1 MKAQSKVM
9 TDRFDGIQTFLQVVE
24 SGSLTLAAERLNLTR
39 SAVGKALARLEA
51 RLGVRLLQRTT
62 RSQSLTEEGQAYYE
76 HCLRARSELETAE
89 SGLESGRREP
99 RGRLR
104 ASVPL
109 AFGHHHAAPALLGL
123 IDRYPRLQVDVSI
136 SDRTVDLLQ
145 DGYDLAVRIGELPDS
160 DRLVARRL
168 GEQTIVLAAAPAYL
182 ARFGRPASVAALAQ
196 HRGIDYC
203 GPGRSQAWAL
213 RDPQGHL
220 QTVQLPWRARLDDLQ
235 AVADAAIAGA
245 GVAWLPNWL
254 LARYVQSGQLER
266 VLADHRAAPMPIHV
280 LWPRSHHMPAK
291 TRCAVD
297 ALIAAMP
304 ACMEECRG
312 CPSPAT
318 PGQAGES

>member
-1 MKAQSKVM
+1 M

-51 RLGVRLLQRTT
+51 RLGARLLQRTT
-62 RSQSLTEEGQAYYE
+62 RSQNLTAEGQAYYE
-76 HCLRARSELETAE
+76 HCLRAQAELELAE

-104 ASVPL
+104 ASLPL

-123 IDRYPRLQVDVSI
+123 IEHYPDLQVDISI
-136 SDRTVDLLQ
+136 SDRAVDLVQ
-145 DGYDLAVRIGELPDS
+145 EGYDIAVRIGALPDS

-168 GEQTIVLAAAPAYL
+168 GEQTMLLSAAPAYL

-203 GPGRSQAWAL
+203 GPGRSQRWEL
-213 RDPQGHL
+213 RDPQGRLHD
-220 QTVQLPWRARLDDLQ
+220 VHLPWHVRLDDLQ
-235 AVADAAIAGA
+235 AAADAAIGGA
-245 GVAWLPNWL
+245 GLAWLPNWL
-254 LARYVQSGQLER
+254 LARYVASGQLEQ
-266 VLADHRAAPMPIHV
+266 VLADYSASPMPIHV
-280 LWPRSHHMPAK
+280 LWPRARHMPAK

-304 ACMEECRG
+304 ACMEECRVR
-312 CPSPAT
+312 PAPAARQRKT
-318 PGQAGES
+318 RGSHP

>member
-1 MKAQSKVM
+1 M
-9 TDRFDGIQTFLQVVE
+9 TDRFDGIQTFLEVVE

-76 HCLRARSELETAE
+76 HCLRAEAELEAAE

-104 ASVPL
+104 ASLPL

-123 IDRYPRLQVDVSI
+123 IERYPQLQVDIAI
-136 SDRTVDLLQ
+136 SDRTVDLVQ
-145 DGYDLAVRIGELPDS
+145 EGYDLAVRIGELPDS

-168 GEQTIVLAAAPAYL
+168 GEQTMLLAAAPAYL
-182 ARFGRPASVAALAQ
+182 ARFGRPADVAALAQ

-203 GPGRSQAWAL
+203 GPGHSQRWEL
-213 RDPQGHL
+213 RDSQGHPH
-220 QTVQLPWRARLDDLQ
+220 TVHLPWHARLNDLQ

-254 LARYVQSGQLER
+254 LARYVQSGQLEP
-266 VLADHRAAPMPIHV
+266 VLADHRAAAMPIHV
-280 LWPRSHHMPAK
+280 LWPRSRHMPAK

-297 ALIAAMP
+297 ALVAAMP
-304 ACMEECRG
+304 ACMEECQDRAV
-312 CPSPAT
+312 PAART
-318 PGQAGES
+318 RKIQGSHS

>member
-1 MKAQSKVM
+1 MT
-9 TDRFDGIQTFLQVVE
+9 TDRFDGIQTFLEVVE

-76 HCLRARSELETAE
+76 HCLRAQAELEAAE

-109 AFGHHHAAPALLGL
+109 AFGHHYAAPALLGL
-123 IDRYPRLQVDVSI
+123 IDRHPQLHVEVSI
-136 SDRTVDLLQ
+136 NDRFVDLVQ
-145 DGYDLAVRIGELPDS
+145 EGYDLAVRIGDLPDS

-168 GEQTIVLAAAPAYL
+168 GEQTMMLAAAPSYL
-182 ARFGRPASVAALAQ
+182 ARFGRPASVAELAQ

-203 GPGRSQAWAL
+203 CPDRAQREL
-213 RDPQGHL
+213 RDPQGRTH
-220 QTVQLPWRARLDDLQ
+220 TVMLPWRARFSDLQ

-245 GVAWLPNWL
+245 GIGWLPNWL
-254 LARYVQSGQLER
+254 LARYARSGQLEA
-266 VLADHRAAPMPIHV
+266 VLADHRAEPMPIHV
-280 LWPRSHHMPAK
+280 VWPRARHMPAK

-297 ALIAAMP
+297 ALVAAVP
-304 ACMEECRG
+304 ECMEECRARE
-312 CPSPAT
+312 PSDT
-318 PGQAGES
+318 RRNRRTQGSHS